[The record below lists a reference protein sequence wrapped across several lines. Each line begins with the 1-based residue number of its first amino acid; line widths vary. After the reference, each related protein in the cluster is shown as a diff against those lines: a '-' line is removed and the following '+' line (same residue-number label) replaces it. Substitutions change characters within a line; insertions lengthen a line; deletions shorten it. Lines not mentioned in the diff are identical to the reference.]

1 MFWRE
6 SIRSIRRRR
15 STRNMAIIL
24 AMEEAAMEA
33 AAMEAA
39 MRGVRSVDFIL
50 RTEVRTGI
58 RSTEVTR
65 GREVG
70 VVEAPARL
78 LIAIR

>member
-33 AAMEAA
+33 A
-39 MRGVRSVDFIL
+39 MRGVRSVDFTL

-65 GREVG
+65 EREVG